1 MDTQTHTPPPASFR
15 SSLVSRVTED
25 KKEALAQL
33 VCSDR
38 ETEREEEEE
47 EEKTVNECSDVQT
60 G

>member
-1 MDTQTHTPPPASFR
+1 M
-15 SSLVSRVTED
+15 TED

-47 EEKTVNECSDVQT
+47 EEEKTVNECSDVQT